1 MYALRLYIL
10 CKGRGETKNQAPDE
24 GEKKMTK
31 QQELNEQW
39 FFDGGHEGMNKL
51 QQVDYLV
58 CECGWNEDSAFEMI
72 YGNCDY

>member
-1 MYALRLYIL
+1 
-10 CKGRGETKNQAPDE
+10 
-24 GEKKMTK
+24 MTK